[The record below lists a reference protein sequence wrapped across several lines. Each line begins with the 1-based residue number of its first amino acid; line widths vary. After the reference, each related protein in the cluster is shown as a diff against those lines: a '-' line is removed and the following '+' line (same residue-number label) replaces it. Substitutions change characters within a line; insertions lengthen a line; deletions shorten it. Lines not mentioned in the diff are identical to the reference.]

1 MSILE
6 STVNNIDSLDKT
18 SIEQAKKRLDRLI
31 KPQGSLGKMEDICM
45 QLAGIHKSKYFD
57 TSKKVVIAFGADH
70 GVYEEGV
77 APDPQSITYMQ
88 LPNFTKGICG
98 VGVISKFVGAD
109 VVAVDIGVNCDHE
122 LEGVLNYKI
131 RKGTSNMAKGPA
143 MTREEAIRCLEIGI
157 EMAEDSIK
165 KGYNLIGIGEM
176 GICNTTPSS
185 AIISVIDNC
194 DPEDVTGIGA
204 GLKKER
210 VKFKADTIR
219 KSIELNKPNPEDAID
234 ILSKVGGFEIGG
246 MAGVI
251 LGCSAN
257 RIPVVLDGFI
267 SYAAALLAYK
277 INQKTREYMIASH
290 SSAETGTQR
299 ALNILNLEPV
309 LNMGMRLG
317 EGSGAAL
324 AFNIIEA
331 ANYTYENMAT
341 FDDIYTII
349 NDISKEHKTVI
360 LDCVTLLVNNLMF
373 TYEIDIDNSTQ
384 DEINELEKY
393 IKEQVEKLLIEIKKT
408 NLYFV
413 IVTNELGLGGVSINK
428 LTRIYTDIIGRINQ
442 QIATHSDEVYFVVSG
457 IPMKI
462 KG

>member
-185 AIISVIDNC
+185 AIISVIYNC

-219 KSIELNKPNPEDAID
+219 KSIELNKPNLEDAID

-277 INQKTREYMIASH
+277 INPKTREYMIASH
-290 SSAETGTQR
+290 SSAEPGTQR

-341 FDDIYTII
+341 FDEVD
-349 NDISKEHKTVI
+349 
-360 LDCVTLLVNNLMF
+360 M
-373 TYEIDIDNSTQ
+373 
-384 DEINELEKY
+384 
-393 IKEQVEKLLIEIKKT
+393 
-408 NLYFV
+408 
-413 IVTNELGLGGVSINK
+413 
-428 LTRIYTDIIGRINQ
+428 GR
-442 QIATHSDEVYFVVSG
+442 
-457 IPMKI
+457 
-462 KG
+462 

>member
-1 MSILE
+1 
-6 STVNNIDSLDKT
+6 
-18 SIEQAKKRLDRLI
+18 
-31 KPQGSLGKMEDICM
+31 
-45 QLAGIHKSKYFD
+45 
-57 TSKKVVIAFGADH
+57 
-70 GVYEEGV
+70 
-77 APDPQSITYMQ
+77 
-88 LPNFTKGICG
+88 
-98 VGVISKFVGAD
+98 
-109 VVAVDIGVNCDHE
+109 
-122 LEGVLNYKI
+122 
-131 RKGTSNMAKGPA
+131 MAKGPA
-143 MTREEAIRCLEIGI
+143 MTREEAIRCLE
-157 EMAEDSIK
+157 
-165 KGYNLIGIGEM
+165 IGIGEM

-290 SSAETGTQR
+290 SSAEPGTQR
-299 ALNILNLEPV
+299 ALKILNLEPV

-341 FDDIYTII
+341 FDEVD
-349 NDISKEHKTVI
+349 
-360 LDCVTLLVNNLMF
+360 M
-373 TYEIDIDNSTQ
+373 
-384 DEINELEKY
+384 
-393 IKEQVEKLLIEIKKT
+393 
-408 NLYFV
+408 
-413 IVTNELGLGGVSINK
+413 
-428 LTRIYTDIIGRINQ
+428 GR
-442 QIATHSDEVYFVVSG
+442 
-457 IPMKI
+457 
-462 KG
+462 

>member
-6 STVNNIDSLDKT
+6 NIVNSIDSLDET

-31 KPQGSLGKMEDICM
+31 KPKGSLGKMEDICI

-57 TSKKVVIAFGADH
+57 TSKKIVIAFGADH

-88 LPNFTKGICG
+88 FPNFTKGICG

-109 VVAVDIGVNCDHE
+109 VVAVDIGVNCDYE

-143 MTREEAIRCLEIGI
+143 MTRQEAIRCLEIGI
-157 EMAEDSIK
+157 EMAENAIK

-185 AIISVIDNC
+185 AIISVIDKC
-194 DPEDVTGIGA
+194 DPEIVTGIGA

-210 VKFKADTIR
+210 VKFKANIIR
-219 KSIELNKPNPEDAID
+219 NAIELNKPNPEDAID

-277 INQKTREYMIASH
+277 INPKTREYMIASH
-290 SSAETGTQR
+290 SSAEPGTQR
-299 ALNILNLEPV
+299 ALEILNLDPI

-331 ANYTYENMAT
+331 SNYTYENMAT
-341 FDDIYTII
+341 FDEVD
-349 NDISKEHKTVI
+349 
-360 LDCVTLLVNNLMF
+360 M
-373 TYEIDIDNSTQ
+373 
-384 DEINELEKY
+384 
-393 IKEQVEKLLIEIKKT
+393 
-408 NLYFV
+408 
-413 IVTNELGLGGVSINK
+413 
-428 LTRIYTDIIGRINQ
+428 GR
-442 QIATHSDEVYFVVSG
+442 
-457 IPMKI
+457 
-462 KG
+462 

>member
-1 MSILE
+1 MNLIENISRNIYPLE
-6 STVNNIDSLDKT
+6 EKYL
-18 SIEQAKKRLDRLI
+18 EQAKVRLDRLI
-31 KPQGSLGKMEDICM
+31 KPTGSLGKMEKVCA
-45 QLAGIHKSKYFD
+45 QLAGIYGKKYFD
-57 TSKKVVIAFGADH
+57 TSKKAIIAFGADH

-77 APDPQSITYMQ
+77 APDPQNITILQ
-88 LPNFTKGICG
+88 FQNIPKKING
-98 VGVISKFVGAD
+98 VGTISKFVGAD
-109 VVAVDIGVNCDHE
+109 VLAVDVGINCDE
-122 LEGVLNYKI
+122 KIDGVMDYKI

-277 INQKTREYMIASH
+277 INLKTREYMIASH
-290 SSAETGTQR
+290 SSAEPGTQR
-299 ALNILNLEPV
+299 ALKILNLEPV

-341 FDDIYTII
+341 FDEVD
-349 NDISKEHKTVI
+349 
-360 LDCVTLLVNNLMF
+360 M
-373 TYEIDIDNSTQ
+373 
-384 DEINELEKY
+384 
-393 IKEQVEKLLIEIKKT
+393 
-408 NLYFV
+408 
-413 IVTNELGLGGVSINK
+413 
-428 LTRIYTDIIGRINQ
+428 GR
-442 QIATHSDEVYFVVSG
+442 
-457 IPMKI
+457 
-462 KG
+462 

>member
-1 MSILE
+1 MSLLE
-6 STVNNIDSLDKT
+6 NTVKNIDSLDST

-88 LPNFTKGICG
+88 FPNFVKGICG

-194 DPEDVTGIGA
+194 DPEVATGIGA

-210 VKFKADTIR
+210 VKFKADVIR
-219 KSIELNKPNPEDAID
+219 KSIALNKPNPEDAID

-251 LGCSAN
+251 LGCGAN

-277 INQKTREYMIASH
+277 INPKTREYMLASH
-290 SSAETGTQR
+290 SSAEPGTQR
-299 ALNILNLEPV
+299 ALDILNLEPV

-331 ANYTYENMAT
+331 SNYTYENMAT
-341 FDDIYTII
+341 Y
-349 NDISKEHKTVI
+349 
-360 LDCVTLLVNNLMF
+360 
-373 TYEIDIDNSTQ
+373 
-384 DEINELEKY
+384 
-393 IKEQVEKLLIEIKKT
+393 
-408 NLYFV
+408 
-413 IVTNELGLGGVSINK
+413 
-428 LTRIYTDIIGRINQ
+428 
-442 QIATHSDEVYFVVSG
+442 DEVDMG
-457 IPMKI
+457 R
-462 KG
+462 

>member
-31 KPQGSLGKMEDICM
+31 KPKGSLGKMEDICM
-45 QLAGIHKSKYFD
+45 QLAGIHKNKHFD

-109 VVAVDIGVNCDHE
+109 VIAVDIGVNCDHE

-143 MTREEAIRCLEIGI
+143 MTREEAIRSLEIGI
-157 EMAEDSIK
+157 EMAEYSIK

-194 DPEDVTGIGA
+194 DPEDVTGIGS

-210 VKFKADTIR
+210 VKFKANTIR
-219 KSIELNKPNPEDAID
+219 KSIELNKPNSEDAID

-277 INQKTREYMIASH
+277 INPKTREYMIASH
-290 SSAETGTQR
+290 LSAETGTQR
-299 ALNILNLEPV
+299 ALDILNLEPV

-331 ANYTYENMAT
+331 SNYTYENMAT
-341 FDDIYTII
+341 FDEVD
-349 NDISKEHKTVI
+349 
-360 LDCVTLLVNNLMF
+360 M
-373 TYEIDIDNSTQ
+373 
-384 DEINELEKY
+384 
-393 IKEQVEKLLIEIKKT
+393 
-408 NLYFV
+408 
-413 IVTNELGLGGVSINK
+413 
-428 LTRIYTDIIGRINQ
+428 GR
-442 QIATHSDEVYFVVSG
+442 
-457 IPMKI
+457 
-462 KG
+462 

>member
-57 TSKKVVIAFGADH
+57 TSKKVVIAFGEDH

-77 APDPQSITYMQ
+77 ELDPKSITYMQ

-109 VVAVDIGVNCDHE
+109 VVAVDIGVNCDNE

-277 INQKTREYMIASH
+277 INLKTREYMIASH
-290 SSAETGTQR
+290 SSAEPG
-299 ALNILNLEPV
+299 
-309 LNMGMRLG
+309 
-317 EGSGAAL
+317 
-324 AFNIIEA
+324 
-331 ANYTYENMAT
+331 
-341 FDDIYTII
+341 
-349 NDISKEHKTVI
+349 
-360 LDCVTLLVNNLMF
+360 
-373 TYEIDIDNSTQ
+373 
-384 DEINELEKY
+384 
-393 IKEQVEKLLIEIKKT
+393 
-408 NLYFV
+408 
-413 IVTNELGLGGVSINK
+413 
-428 LTRIYTDIIGRINQ
+428 
-442 QIATHSDEVYFVVSG
+442 
-457 IPMKI
+457 
-462 KG
+462 